1 MPGQKNFGGGVG
13 DSKSAKVH
21 SPLLAIIAERKEV
34 EAEMD
39 RVWSTSG
46 GVVNTPHSE
55 LNIIHDGYM
64 RQYTD
69 GGMGRIYA
77 QHDAHGWHGFLVYG
91 AIGQK
96 YNELG
101 GPDSWL
107 GWPTSGEMPFDE
119 GGRVSTF
126 EHGAIYWWPDTGP
139 IELNQVLVRYSGLH
153 CFGETADQFP
163 STADEPYVIF
173 GVVSVAAPAEHPPI
187 RTQVYEDVDAKESR
201 GDDIEIYR
209 GLPYGL
215 IVSSI
220 LMEHDFGNPD
230 EYRDAVKGS
239 VAAASAAVVAALA
252 NVPYAGPALSL
263 VAGAALAKGA
273 EAIVDAINKLLDTGD
288 DLIGQVQLVI
298 TPKEMIKLTRAQP
311 QNFDGIL
318 WHLDSPLISGD
329 GASYKAYF
337 TIQAA

>member
-1 MPGQKNFGGGVG
+1 MAGQKKFAGRVG
-13 DSKSAKVH
+13 DSTSANVH
-21 SPLLAIIAERKEV
+21 NPLLAVIAERNEV

-46 GVVNTPHSE
+46 GVADTPHSE

-77 QHDAHGWHGFLVYG
+77 QHDAQGWHGFLVYG
-91 AIGQK
+91 DIGKK

-107 GWPTSGEMPFDE
+107 GWPTSGEMSFDE
-119 GGRVSTF
+119 GGRVLTF

-139 IELNQVLVRYSGLH
+139 IELNQVVVRYSGLH
-153 CFGETADQFP
+153 CFGETDEDQL
-163 STADEPYVIF
+163 SSADEPYVIF
-173 GVVSVAAPAEHPPI
+173 GVVSIAPGEHPPI
-187 RTQVYEDVDAKESR
+187 RTQVYEGVDERESL

-209 GLPYGL
+209 GLPYGVM
-215 IVSSI
+215 VSSI

-230 EYRDAVKGS
+230 EYRDAVKDS
-239 VAAASAAVVAALA
+239 VAAASAAVVAVLA
-252 NVPYAGPALSL
+252 VVPYAGPALSL
-263 VAGAALAKGA
+263 VAAAALAKGGA
-273 EAIVDAINKLLDTGD
+273 AIVDAINNLLNTGD
-288 DLIGQVQLVI
+288 DAIGQVQLVI

-329 GASYKAYF
+329 GASYKTYF